1 MCVPKLEDFVT
12 DMEHKAEAAER
23 ILEMLND
30 DMESKIKDISD
41 MLENDLADNE
51 ETGVEA
57 TIVKGYGHGDD
68 IDMDTRD
75 PGSPRV

>member
-1 MCVPKLEDFVT
+1 
-12 DMEHKAEAAER
+12 
-23 ILEMLND
+23 MLND